1 MAVDVGALLAL
12 PDVAPWLS
20 VEPYSSLYKP
30 QVGDWYR
37 TKDGWTDFV
46 CFGYSAPMD
55 PITGE
60 GGNCLGRL
68 GKGEY
73 FGPVE
78 EYLLTP
84 TYLAVLVKGW
94 WINIWTLRG
103 PRENGIYFAYKV
115 PEIVVARWKR
125 NGWRD

>member
-12 PDVAPWLS
+12 PDTAPWLS

-37 TKDGWTDFV
+37 TKDGWTDIV
-46 CFGYSAPMD
+46 CFGYTAPRD
-55 PITGE
+55 PITGQ
-60 GGNCLGRL
+60 GGIRLGRL
-68 GKGEY
+68 RKGEY

-94 WINIWTLRG
+94 WINIWTHRG
-103 PRENGIYFAYKV
+103 PRQNGIYFAVKV
-115 PEIVVARWKR
+115 PGYEVARWKR